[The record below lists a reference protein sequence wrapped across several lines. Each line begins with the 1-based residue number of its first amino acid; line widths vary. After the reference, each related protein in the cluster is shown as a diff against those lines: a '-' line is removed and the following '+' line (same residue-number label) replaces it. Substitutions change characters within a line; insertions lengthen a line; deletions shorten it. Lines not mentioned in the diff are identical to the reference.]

1 MAGFASSSGKPPVLE
16 SANRRLSETVI
27 LLLGSPTIV
36 DLEYGTE
43 VGGARLFGRVS
54 ELWFR
59 ILVGRTNMY
68 EPKGVLWVLPRLWS
82 GLESRRSLT
91 FRDLSLQLPV
101 RSPRR
106 RHFGPA

>member
-1 MAGFASSSGKPPVLE
+1 VTTTSNAATFSSTEMAGFASSSGKPPVLE
-16 SANRRLSETVI
+16 SANRRLSETII

-36 DLEYGTE
+36 DLEYGAE

-68 EPKGVLWVLPRLWS
+68 EPKGVL
-82 GLESRRSLT
+82 
-91 FRDLSLQLPV
+91 
-101 RSPRR
+101 
-106 RHFGPA
+106 